1 MKRNFYLQHPL
12 MAMHDPRMQY
22 LLKMEKLKG
31 TGAYWF
37 VIEKLAMLPG
47 SCVDMEFLRPYC
59 KMHKISFAYV
69 KKIILGYELFD
80 FEEDGSFAP
89 AELNPLH
96 KPVQKREE
104 TVADKTGKPEDS
116 VRKTV
121 PKTTGNVSESSVSW
135 SKNDEKRQKTSR
147 EKAEKRT
154 GKSDKTLN
162 DSIISESVDTDN
174 KENIKDII
182 TAATVEEK
190 DATATTAINHSYPLN
205 ICDDYGQSQQM
216 LHPVRPWQNMVDELT
231 TRTPWLETAC
241 MQSCY
246 GELLM
251 RNIQKA
257 VEIFKCHIELY
268 DKGGD
273 LLTMSEVRRYFV
285 NYTKAGKPTSQAL
298 RETLIAFE
306 AKQRATLP
314 PNAYLHE
321 QLINGK
327 RTYLGCLIPDDAPA
341 RPSDTAFWNEQEH
354 RWISQR

>member
-1 MKRNFYLQHPL
+1 MRRNFYLQHPL
-12 MAMHDPRMQY
+12 MAMNDPRMQN
-22 LLKMEKLKG
+22 LLDEEGLRG
-31 TGAYWF
+31 IGAYWII
-37 VIEKLAMLPG
+37 IEKLSMLP
-47 SCVDMEFLRPYC
+47 EPRTQLEYLRPFC
-59 KMHKISFAYV
+59 KNRKIPFVYL
-69 KKIILGYELFD
+69 KKIILKYKLFNL
-80 FEEDGSFAP
+80 EEDDFFSVE
-89 AELNPLH
+89 ELNPV
-96 KPVQKREE
+96 KKKEQKMVKNSKEN
-104 TVADKTGKPEDS
+104 VDS
-116 VRKTV
+116 
-121 PKTTGNVSESSVSW
+121 NA
-135 SKNDEKRQKTSR
+135 KNDEKLQKTSR
-147 EKAEKRT
+147 NNSENHAN
-154 GKSDKTLN
+154 N
-162 DSIISESVDTDN
+162 DSNSLNNNDIAKADNESF

-190 DATATTAINHSYPLN
+190 DATATTAINHSCPLN

-306 AKQRATLP
+306 AKQRTTLP

>member
-1 MKRNFYLQHPL
+1 MR
-12 MAMHDPRMQY
+12 
-22 LLKMEKLKG
+22 
-31 TGAYWF
+31 
-37 VIEKLAMLPG
+37 
-47 SCVDMEFLRPYC
+47 
-59 KMHKISFAYV
+59 
-69 KKIILGYELFD
+69 
-80 FEEDGSFAP
+80 
-89 AELNPLH
+89 
-96 KPVQKREE
+96 
-104 TVADKTGKPEDS
+104 
-116 VRKTV
+116 
-121 PKTTGNVSESSVSW
+121 
-135 SKNDEKRQKTSR
+135 
-147 EKAEKRT
+147 
-154 GKSDKTLN
+154 
-162 DSIISESVDTDN
+162 
-174 KENIKDII
+174 DII

>member
-1 MKRNFYLQHPL
+1 MRRNFYLQHPL
-12 MAMHDPRMQY
+12 MAMNDPRMQN
-22 LLKMEKLKG
+22 LLDEEGLRG
-31 TGAYWF
+31 IGAYWII
-37 VIEKLAMLPG
+37 IEKLSMLP
-47 SCVDMEFLRPYC
+47 EPRTQLEYLRPFC
-59 KMHKISFAYV
+59 KNRKIPFVYL
-69 KKIILGYELFD
+69 KKIILKYKLFNL
-80 FEEDGSFAP
+80 EEDDFFSVE
-89 AELNPLH
+89 ELNPV
-96 KPVQKREE
+96 KKKEQKMVKNSKE
-104 TVADKTGKPEDS
+104 TVDS
-116 VRKTV
+116 
-121 PKTTGNVSESSVSW
+121 NA
-135 SKNDEKRQKTSR
+135 KNDEKLQKTSR
-147 EKAEKRT
+147 NNSENHAN
-154 GKSDKTLN
+154 N
-162 DSIISESVDTDN
+162 DSNSLNNNDIAKADNESF

-190 DATATTAINHSYPLN
+190 DATATTAINHSCPLN